1 MIDYETRYIFLR
13 EMLLFA
19 KRSIDNELPS
29 CALLELDKAARWI
42 DSWDR
47 LDELDKVEIKA
58 PDHMFSHGNIK

>member
-1 MIDYETRYIFLR
+1 MIDHETRYIFLR

-47 LDELDKVEIKA
+47 VDELDKVEIKA